1 MSCSPQPTAGP
12 AVVLP
17 SPKLAAQLRRL
28 RRRHLLTAAGTGLA
42 LWIVVGLEL
51 LALGLFVDWWWDL
64 PWGGR
69 LALLLGHLTV
79 AGYILGR
86 FVLRP
91 LVRCPTDDALALM
104 VERAYPQLGGRLI
117 ASVQLTRPGALA
129 HGASAALAQAVVAQ
143 TETMVGPLDLGQI
156 VSSDKLRR
164 LGLAAGIVGLL
175 AGAVLVGGGPEVR
188 VLLRRAFLSAEPVP
202 RKTRVLVRDGHKLI
216 GRGDSVRLEA
226 LALGLVPARG
236 KLEVQWHSGRQ
247 QTFSLE
253 PTRTNRALFVGTLDN
268 VQESFDYVIYLNDG
282 RSDRF
287 RVRAVPR
294 PTVVSVHCEQH
305 FPPYTGLPPMRRLP
319 GDLTLLAGS
328 VLHLTVL
335 ASKDIQQA
343 ALRLVGPGP
352 NRTDAS
358 GLQPDRSPNPQGA
371 NRQPASSATEP
382 TAAIPTPAGSA
393 SPGLEQSPPT
403 QGDTDGAGAS
413 AGSELPLQVN
423 PTNRRELTGQIRI
436 PARGLSGFWVWMQ
449 DTEGM
454 DSRDPAVYRI
464 EVLPDRPPT
473 VRLTYPERK
482 EELYTRQARVLIGF
496 EASDDF
502 ALAKVRLCYTIDTP
516 EPHAVRSIELD
527 LGDQQPAR
535 LRRRYE
541 WNLADF
547 NPLLP
552 EGTRLE
558 YWIEVQ
564 DNNDVTGPGVGVS
577 DHQFARLVSAADKLA
592 DLLNRAGDYLGS
604 VSDLAA
610 DQQKANQALGAL
622 IREKVRAP

>member
-1 MSCSPQPTAGP
+1 MPQPAS
-12 AVVLP
+12 ALP
-17 SPKLAAQLRRL
+17 GLQPSGQLAAKLSRL

-42 LWIVVGLEL
+42 LWMVVGLEL
-51 LALGLFVDWWWDL
+51 LALGLFVDWWLDL

-69 LALLLGHLTV
+69 LGLLLGHAAV

-86 FVLRP
+86 FVVLPLLR
-91 LVRCPTDDALALM
+91 RPTDDALALM
-104 VERAYPQLGGRLI
+104 VERAHPQLGGRLI

-129 HGASAALAQAVVAQ
+129 HGASAALVQALVAQ
-143 TETMVGPLDLGQI
+143 TEALAEPLDFSQI

-164 LGLAAGIVGLL
+164 LGLAAGLVGLL

-188 VLLRRAFLSAEPVP
+188 VLVRRAFLSAEPVP
-202 RKTRVLVRDGHKLI
+202 RKTRVLVRDGHRVI

-226 LALGLVPARG
+226 VAVGLVPARG
-236 KLEVQWHSGRQ
+236 KLEVQWHSGRLQ
-247 QTFSLE
+247 IFGLE

-268 VQESFDYVIYLNDG
+268 VQESFDYVIHLNDG

-287 RVRAVPR
+287 TVRAVPR
-294 PTVVSVHCEQH
+294 PTVVSIQCQQH
-305 FPPYTGLPPMRRLP
+305 FPPYTRLPPMRRLA

-328 VLHLTVL
+328 VLHLTVT
-335 ASKDIQQA
+335 ASKDIQEA

-352 NRTDAS
+352 DGGGGG
-358 GLQPDRSPNPQGA
+358 GLQRDGSLSPQVA
-371 NRQPASSATEP
+371 HLQPAPLASER
-382 TAAIPTPAGSA
+382 TAAGPAPA
-393 SPGLEQSPPT
+393 SLAPPGLETSDAAQA
-403 QGDTDGAGAS
+403 DLEDAGAS
-413 AGSELPLQVN
+413 AWSELPLQVN
-423 PTNRRELTGQIRI
+423 PANRRELTGQIRI
-436 PARGLSGFWVWMQ
+436 PARGLTGFSVWMR
-449 DTEGM
+449 DAEGM
-454 DSRDPAVYRI
+454 ESGDTAVYRI
-464 EVLPDRPPT
+464 EVVPDRPPT

-502 ALAKVRLCYTIDTP
+502 ALAKVRLCYTTGTA
-516 EPHAVRSIELD
+516 EPRTVQSIELD

-564 DNNDVTGPGVGVS
+564 DNNDVTGPGLGVS
-577 DHQFARLVSAADKLA
+577 EHQFARLVSAAEKLA

-610 DQQKANQALGAL
+610 DQQKANQVLGAL
-622 IREKVRAP
+622 IREKIRAR